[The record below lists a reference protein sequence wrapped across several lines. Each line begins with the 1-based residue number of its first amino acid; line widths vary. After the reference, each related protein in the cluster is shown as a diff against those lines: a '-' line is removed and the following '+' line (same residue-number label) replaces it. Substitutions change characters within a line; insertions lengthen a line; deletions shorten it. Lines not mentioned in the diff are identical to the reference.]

1 MSTTTSLTPPTASL
15 LSIPPSLASMRAT
28 PASDR
33 DTLLERADFTAEKL
47 RRAVT
52 DAEQF
57 HAAFRQTAATMLPD
71 RGMVGRPGKAEQKFI
86 RQAGGIAAAVVAKLG
101 SNSVAKRR
109 PDDNAPFLS
118 HVQSRLD
125 AGEPLLLRLG
135 AGPVK
140 NVQHYGAQQ
149 APDLAEFLMLTQLAR
164 TVSAVATLYPHGVK
178 VQMVPDDKR
187 GGDANLWPPEYGQRY
202 IGGLQ
207 RLTRALGHD
216 GWLSIE
222 NGQERLYAQYRVPEF
237 KQAAEE
243 TLRRWADS
251 DPAAYQAKMAKM
263 AAKAGD
269 NLVGGAQISPAA
281 AEASAWRYLVALKA
295 EEMSGIFAP
304 RDAFPLRYG
313 NHPNSFQLY
322 TMGSGL
328 TKLPWQVA
336 LPVALLAEPAA
347 TAAPAAAP
355 QRPSPPPHRSAQ
367 LAYAG

>member
-1 MSTTTSLTPPTASL
+1 MTSQPLIIPSTASL
-15 LSIPPSLASMRAT
+15 LHTTLSLAAT
-28 PASDR
+28 HHAGDHKA
-33 DTLLERADFTAEKL
+33 LLSRADFTAEKL

-52 DAEQF
+52 ESEQF
-57 HAAFRQTAATMLPD
+57 HAAFHQTAAVILPD

-101 SNSVAKRR
+101 SNSIAKRR
-109 PDDNAPFLS
+109 PDDATPFLS
-118 HVQSRLD
+118 HVQSRLNHG
-125 AGEPLLLRLG
+125 APLLLRLG

-140 NVQHYGAQQ
+140 NVQHYGGHQS
-149 APDLAEFLMLTQLAR
+149 PDLAEFLMLTQLVR
-164 TVSAVATLYPHGVK
+164 TVSAVATLYPHGVQ

-187 GGDANLWPPEYGQRY
+187 GGDANLWPPDYGKLY

-222 NGQERLYAQYRVPEF
+222 DGQERLYAQYRVAAF

-243 TLRRWADS
+243 NLRRWANT
-251 DPAAYQAKMAKM
+251 DPADYQAKMAK
-263 AAKAGD
+263 ATAKAGD
-269 NLVGGAQISPAA
+269 NLASPTQVTPEAAQ
-281 AEASAWRYLVALKA
+281 ASAWRYWVAQKA

-304 RDAFPLRYG
+304 HDAFPLRYG

-322 TMGSGL
+322 TMGAGL

-336 LPVALLAEPAA
+336 LPVALLSEQTEPV
-347 TAAPAAAP
+347 AP
-355 QRPSPPPHRSAQ
+355 QRPAFIPQRYPQ
-367 LAYAG
+367 LAYAS

>member
-1 MSTTTSLTPPTASL
+1 MINAAPLIPPTASL
-15 LSIPPSLASMRAT
+15 LHTPLPLT
-28 PASDR
+28 PARPVADSAA
-33 DTLLERADFTAEKL
+33 LLARADFTAEKL

-52 DAEQF
+52 EAEQF
-57 HAAFRQTAATMLPD
+57 HAAFHQTAATILPD

-109 PDDNAPFLS
+109 PDDSAPFLS

-125 AGEPLLLRLG
+125 AGAPLLLRLG

-164 TVSAVATLYPHGVK
+164 TVGAVSALYPHGVK

-187 GGDANLWPPEYGQRY
+187 GGDANLWPPDYGKRY

-207 RLTRALGHD
+207 RLTQALGHD

-222 NGQERLYAQYRVPEF
+222 SGQERLYAQYGVPAF

-243 TLRRWADS
+243 NLRRWADA
-251 DPAAYQAKMAKM
+251 DPAAYQAKMARM

-269 NLVGGAQISPAA
+269 NLADRTQLTPEAA
-281 AEASAWRYLVALKA
+281 HASAWRYLVALKA

-304 RDAFPLRYG
+304 RDALPLRYG

-336 LPVALLAEPAA
+336 LPVTLLAEP
-347 TAAPAAAP
+347 TASLAP
-355 QRPSPPPHRSAQ
+355 QRPIFAPQRHTQ

>member
-1 MSTTTSLTPPTASL
+1 MLHAASLLPPTASL
-15 LSIPPSLASMRAT
+15 LNAPLSLTAARTTAADDVS
-28 PASDR
+28 
-33 DTLLERADFTAEKL
+33 LLERADFTAEKL

-52 DAEQF
+52 EAESFQ
-57 HAAFRQTAATMLPD
+57 ATFRQTAAAILPD
-71 RGMVGRPGKAEQKFI
+71 RGLTGRPGKPEQKFI
-86 RQAGGIAAAVVAKLG
+86 RQSGGIAAAVVAKLG
-101 SNSVAKRR
+101 SNSIAKRR
-109 PDDNAPFLS
+109 PDDAAPFLA

-164 TVSAVATLYPHGVK
+164 TVSAVAALYPHGVK

-202 IGGLQ
+202 ITGLQ
-207 RLTRALGHD
+207 RLTRALGHED
-216 GWLSIE
+216 WLSIE
-222 NGQERLYAQYRVPEF
+222 NGQERLYAHYRVPTF

-243 TLRRWADS
+243 NLRRWAQT
-251 DPAAYQAKMAKM
+251 DPVAYQAKMAKM
-263 AAKAGD
+263 ATKAGD
-269 NLVGGAQISPAA
+269 NLADPTQLTPQAAQ
-281 AEASAWRYLVALKA
+281 ASAWRYLVALKA
-295 EEMSGIFAP
+295 EELSGIFAP
-304 RDAFPLRYG
+304 RDALPLRYG

-322 TMGSGL
+322 TMGAGL

-336 LPVALLAEPAA
+336 LPVALLAEPVA
-347 TAAPAAAP
+347 TPHATPH
-355 QRPSPPPHRSAQ
+355 RPLAPPHRYSQ